1 MKKGKILIKHGGVP
15 LLGIILVTVIILT
28 IWYGCDREGT
38 LNPTDPS
45 VTEYVLL
52 DTLYASR
59 SYAAPTQNVTI
70 TAVVRTAEG
79 GPGIGYDVQFITNL
93 GTFSNNNE
101 QIIQPSNS
109 SGLSEVVLSTTV
121 NDTGTADVTG
131 QLLVSQETQTV
142 NIAIGDTS
150 QLIPGE
156 GQLYMWSTY
165 DTIYADNGLSSTPIF
180 ARLRDQQNH
189 PLGGQEVV
197 FTTTLGTITSPGI
210 TNDST
215 GVATVMLFSS
225 VDPGTAKIIARYGL
239 VADSILVVFRQLSDA
254 HSIILSS
261 EPHVLEANGT
271 DTTLIRALVRDE
283 VGNPIS
289 DGTVVLFSTTSGV
302 LRYSQRTTSGGTAT
316 TVLIA
321 PTTSGTATVRADVGN
336 GVFSTLDIPINAG
349 APTLITVTP
358 YNDTLTADGMS
369 GTEINITVTDAYQN
383 PVPAGQTI
391 SLTASIGT
399 IPASVATNTSGQ
411 ATVTYISGMSPGTA
425 SIGATCGNATGY
437 GTIVLVRTTAASVDL
452 SVNPAM
458 LTANG
463 SSTATLTAVILD
475 EQNRSISNGTPVTFY
490 TVYGTLS
497 GGSPP
502 LSAPHRGSIHQNPSA
517 NSRRNI
523 SLQHSGW
530 VLPRPMGLESTF
542 TTTTQ
547 GGMATATLTSPTII
561 AVDTVRVVVD
571 NIWDSQ
577 TVQYIPGSPS
587 IVTVTPLNNTLPA
600 DGHSTTSVNILV
612 SDAFLNHVNAGQPIN
627 LSAVLGTIFPTSG
640 VTNNQ
645 GRMTATFTS
654 GTQTGNASVTATCLS
669 ASGSESIQLIAVPLD
684 TIWITITPPTVLA
697 DGLSG
702 AAIRAVVYDE
712 NGYPVPG
719 TTVHFEL
726 DRILGYLS
734 TSYAIT
740 DSTGAANISY
750 LGIASTQ
757 DEDLHLHTWT
767 TGATPNAEGWQNLT
781 LLGITVSGSANP
793 NTIIADG
800 VSTSQITV
808 HVFETT
814 SFIALSNQTVTFGS
828 SLGSI
833 PYQGTTNNSGLV
845 TVTLTSSN
853 TPGVAHVAARFGNTL
868 TDTVLVTM
876 IESSPTYLSL
886 TANPTIILADNS
898 NTSTLTAVVTDQSNN
913 PVPNGT
919 RVHFEVPPNSG
930 SLESSRPTVNGVAT
944 NTLTSSSTPDTV
956 LILAWAEDNTSVR
969 DSATVIYIVGPPQ
982 IVLLSAQY
990 DTLLANGIATDTIS
1004 ATVTDA
1010 VGHALS
1016 NVEVHFTTNRGNIT
1030 NSQRTNSMGV
1040 ARVPFSSSTT
1050 GIATI
1055 TATAGNAQGQITI
1068 FLVPG
1073 NPNSILLSYD
1083 PNSVGVRGSGRNETL
1098 VITADVRDASN
1109 NPVVDGTFVTFS
1121 IYASP
1126 GGGDFLSSYNPI
1138 PTINGHASVSYNSG
1152 TISGS
1157 VRIRA
1162 VCQGIQAIST
1172 ELQIYSGPPY
1182 IENINNGCTSS
1193 HLALGASPIN
1203 FYGWYTVNYSTTLTA
1218 VVGDRYNNPV
1228 PAGTAVYFT
1237 TSGGVINTATGFTD
1251 SLGVASVTMLS
1262 GAPYPTILRWLTTLR
1277 DPNTNAMISCNPT
1290 PSNDGVAMVLASSEG
1305 VDSSGNSAIAW
1316 GICSVIFSGPIDSMY
1331 IVSTTVGGNPNLRE
1345 LYIGESAV
1353 ITFRLFD
1360 DNRHP
1365 VVPGSVI
1372 NCSANA
1378 GMVYPGAIT
1387 TNDPGQIQYVVSFF
1401 NNLTAQNDPVSTPVL
1416 ISVNC
1421 QNGSAYVFTDT
1432 FMLYNTQHP

>member
-1 MKKGKILIKHGGVP
+1 MSEGKILIKRGGAPV
-15 LLGIILVTVIILT
+15 LGIILATVIILT

-45 VTEYVLL
+45 LIEYVLL

-59 SYAAPTQNVTI
+59 SYAAPAQDVTV
-70 TAVVRTAEG
+70 TAVVRTADG
-79 GPGIGYDVQFITNL
+79 GPGIGYDVQFTTNL
-93 GTFSNNNE
+93 GMFSNDEE

-109 SGLSEVVLSTTV
+109 SGLAEVILSTTV
-121 NDTGTADVTG
+121 NDTGTAAVTG
-131 QLLVSQETQTV
+131 RLLVSQEIQSV

-165 DTIYADNGLSSTPIF
+165 DTIYADNGLSSTAIF

-189 PLGGQEVV
+189 PLGGREVE
-197 FTTTLGTITSPGI
+197 FTTTLGTITSPGT

-215 GVATVMLFSS
+215 GVASVVLFSS
-225 VDPGTAKIIARYGL
+225 LEPGTAKVIARYGQ
-239 VADSILVVFRQLSDA
+239 VSDSILVTFRELSDA

-261 EPHVLEANGT
+261 EPHVLEANGI

-302 LRYSQRTTSGGTAT
+302 LRYSQRTTLGGIAT
-316 TVLIA
+316 TVLMA
-321 PTTSGTATVRADVGN
+321 PTTSGAATVRADVGN
-336 GVFSTLDIPINAG
+336 GVFSTLDIPLNPG
-349 APTLITVTP
+349 TPTLITVTP
-358 YNDTLTADGMS
+358 SSDTLTADGMS
-369 GTEINITVTDAYQN
+369 GTEVHILVTDAYQN
-383 PVPAGQTI
+383 PVLAGQTI
-391 SLTASIGT
+391 TLTASLGT
-399 IPASVATNTSGQ
+399 IPASVATNATGE
-411 ATVTYISGMSPGTA
+411 ATVTYTSSMTAGTA
-425 SIGATCGNATGY
+425 SIGATCGGVTGY

-463 SSTATLTAVILD
+463 SSTAILTAVILD
-475 EQNRSISNGTPVTFY
+475 EQNRSISDGTPVTFH

-497 GGSPP
+497 AGIPP
-502 LSAPHRGSIHQNPSA
+502 FSAGRRGSISQSPVVNSHHSNPV
-517 NSRRNI
+517 R
-523 SLQHSGW
+523 QSGW
-530 VLPRPMGLESTF
+530 ALPRPLSFESTF
-542 TTTTQ
+542 TTITH
-547 GGMATATLTSPTII
+547 GGVATATLTSATIVAI
-561 AVDTVRVVVD
+561 DTIRVEVD

-587 IVTVTPLNNTLPA
+587 IVTVTPQNSTLPA
-600 DGHSTTSVNILV
+600 DGHSTTPVNILV
-612 SDAFLNHVNAGQPIN
+612 SDAYQNHVSAGQLIS
-627 LSAVLGTIFPTSG
+627 LSAVLGTVFPTSG
-640 VTNNQ
+640 VTNNL
-645 GRMTATFTS
+645 GGMTATFTA
-654 GTQTGNASVTATCLS
+654 GTQTGNASITATCLT

-697 DGLSG
+697 DGLSS

-712 NGYPVPG
+712 NGYSVPS
-719 TTVHFEL
+719 TTVRFEL
-726 DRILGYLS
+726 DRYLGTLS
-734 TSYAIT
+734 PTEITT

-750 LGIASTQ
+750 LGIASAQ
-757 DEDLHLHTWT
+757 DENLNLHAWT
-767 TGATPNAEGWQNLT
+767 TGAAPIAEGWQNLT
-781 LLGITVSGSANP
+781 LRGITVSGSANP
-793 NTIIADG
+793 STIIADG
-800 VSTSQITV
+800 VSTSQITI
-808 HVFETT
+808 HVRETT
-814 SFIALSNQTVTFGS
+814 SYIALSNQTVTFGTS
-828 SLGSI
+828 QGSI
-833 PYQGTTNNSGLV
+833 PNQGITNNSGLV

-853 TPGVAHVAARFGNTL
+853 YPGVAHVAARFGNTL
-868 TDTVLVTM
+868 TDTVLVTL

-898 NTSTLTAVVTDQSNN
+898 STSTLTAVVTDQSNN

-919 RVHFEVPPNSG
+919 RIHFDVPPNSG

-956 LILAWAEDNTSVR
+956 LIRAWAEDNTSVR
-969 DSATVIYIVGPPQ
+969 DSATVIYTVGPPQ
-982 IVLLSAQY
+982 IVLLAAQF

-1055 TATAGNAQGQITI
+1055 TATAGTATGQITI

-1073 NPNSILLSYD
+1073 NPNSILLSYN

-1126 GGGDFLSSYNPI
+1126 GGGDFLSSYSPI
-1138 PTINGHASVSYNSG
+1138 PTINGNASVSYNSG

-1162 VCQGIQAIST
+1162 ICQGIQAIST

-1182 IENINNGCTSS
+1182 IENINNGCLSS
-1193 HLALGASPIN
+1193 HLAIGASPIN

-1237 TSGGVINTATGFTD
+1237 TSGGVINTGTGFTD
-1251 SLGVASVTMLS
+1251 SMGVASVTMLS
-1262 GAPYPTILRWLTTLR
+1262 GAPYPTLLRWLTTLR
-1277 DPNTNAMISCNPT
+1277 NPNTNAPINCNPT
-1290 PSNDGVAMVLASSEG
+1290 PTNDGVAMVLASSEG
-1305 VDSSGNSAIAW
+1305 VDSSGASAIAW
-1316 GICSVIFSGPIDSMY
+1316 GTCNVIFSGPIDSMY
-1331 IVSTTVGGNPNLRE
+1331 IVSATVGGNPTLRE

-1360 DNRHP
+1360 HNRHP
-1365 VVPGSVI
+1365 VVPGSII

-1378 GMVYPGAIT
+1378 GMVYPGSII

-1401 NNLTAQNDPVSTPVL
+1401 NNLSTQDDPVATPVL